1 MDIGGNMKNKQ
12 ISVYYKTTKSEWKFH
27 GIYTKT
33 DALGTAKLCLK
44 EGWEVR
50 LVPKQEGK
58 DELL

>member
-1 MDIGGNMKNKQ
+1 MKNKQ

-50 LVPKQEGK
+50 LVPEQEGK